1 MANDDVYLEA
11 AEKLGYPGS
20 VSCVKFLRVLFTPE
34 EGKLLLEFIAPATCQ
49 QVAKRLNI
57 DEKSLQEK
65 LDDFKHRRLLFYGK
79 TEYVFK
85 FGIHV
90 FFARIPH
97 AKDEY
102 IPPGFWQAWREFH
115 PEEIERFQG
124 GMAGPL
130 DGPQAT
136 GVPGSRIVP
145 YRLAIAA
152 SPKIKPEQVLWYED
166 MAQIFAREE
175 QIGIVEC
182 PCRKEFHNCDRPL
195 MTCYYFAKH
204 TLERDINEYSAMKKL
219 SVEEAIAYSDQLEK
233 GGLMHLMGNYAGIPD
248 YVMCNCCEC
257 CCVVLKPAIRSG
269 RLRQLYSPSRYLA
282 TVDTDLCVGCQEC
295 VERCFFNA
303 IEMRLTLK
311 SKKKK
316 AHILKDYC
324 MGCGS
329 CVVGCKQ
336 KALTFELVR
345 PPEHI
350 PDRPPARISMA
361 TMPGITIVREDT
373 LK

>member
-1 MANDDVYLEA
+1 MASDDIYLVA

-20 VSCVKFLRVLFTPE
+20 ASCIKFLRVLFTPE
-34 EGKLLLEFIAPATCQ
+34 EGELLLEFLEPATCDR
-49 QVAKRLNI
+49 VAQRLNMAPEI
-57 DEKSLQEK
+57 LQEK
-65 LDDFKHRRLLFYGK
+65 LDDFKRRRLLFYGK
-79 TEYVFK
+79 TEYVFR

-97 AKDEY
+97 AREEY
-102 IPPGFWQAWREFH
+102 IPAGFWEAWREFH
-115 PEEIERFQG
+115 PEEIERFQRASADL
-124 GMAGPL
+124 MDAS
-130 DGPQAT
+130 ANS
-136 GVPGSRIVP
+136 GVPPNRVIP

-195 MTCYYFAKH
+195 MTCYYFSKH
-204 TLERDINEYSAMKKL
+204 TLDRDINEYSVMKKL
-219 SVEEAIAYSDQLEK
+219 SVEEAVAYSDELEK
-233 GGLMHLMGNYAGIPD
+233 GGLMHLMPNYAGAPD

-257 CCVVLKPAIRSG
+257 CCVVLGPAIRSG
-269 RLRQLYSPSRYLA
+269 RLRQLYAPSRFLA
-282 TVDTDLCVGCQEC
+282 TVNTDLCVGCQEC

-303 IEMRLTLK
+303 IEMRLTMN
-311 SKKKK
+311 SKKRK
-316 AHILKDYC
+316 AHIIEENC

-329 CVVGCKQ
+329 CVVGCEHN
-336 KALTFELVR
+336 ALTFEMVR
-345 PPEHI
+345 PPDHI
-350 PDRPPARISMA
+350 PERTPPRITLSE
-361 TMPGITIVREDT
+361 MPGISIVREDT

>member
-1 MANDDVYLEA
+1 MVENDVYSEA
-11 AEKLGYPGS
+11 ADKLGYPGS
-20 VSCVKFLRVLFTPE
+20 ASCIKYLKVLFTPD
-34 EGKLLLEFIAPATCQ
+34 EGKLLLEFLKPATCA
-49 QVAKRLNI
+49 QVAERLGV
-57 DEKSLQEK
+57 DEESLQARIND
-65 LDDFKHRRLLFYGK
+65 LTRRRLLFHGK
-79 TEYVFK
+79 TEYVFQ

-102 IPPGFWQAWREFH
+102 IPAGFWEAWREFH
-115 PEEIERFQG
+115 PEEIEKMSSRYSNL
-124 GMAGPL
+124 P
-130 DGPQAT
+130 AT
-136 GVPGSRIVP
+136 GIPGSRIVP

-152 SPKIKPEQVLWYED
+152 SPKISPEQVLWYED

-175 QIGIVEC
+175 MIGMVKC
-182 PCRKEFHNCDRPL
+182 PCRKEFHNCDRPRE
-195 MTCYYFAKH
+195 TCFYFGKEAV
-204 TLERDINEYSAMKKL
+204 ERDINEYSVMRKL
-219 SVEEAIAYSDQLEK
+219 TLEEAIALSDQAEI
-233 GGLMHLMGNYAGIPD
+233 GGLMHLMGNFAGIPD
-248 YVMCNCCEC
+248 YVMCHCCEC
-257 CCVVLKPAIRSG
+257 CCVVLSPAIASG

-282 TVDTDLCVGCQEC
+282 VVDEETCIGCQEC

-303 IEMRLTLK
+303 IQMRMTLT

-316 AHILKDYC
+316 AHVIKEYC

-350 PDRPPARISMA
+350 PVRQQGRF
-361 TMPGITIVREDT
+361 TMPAGMGWIREEA

>member
-1 MANDDVYLEA
+1 MENDEVYLVA

-20 VSCVKFLRVLFTPE
+20 GSCIKFLKVLFTPE
-34 EGKLLLEFIAPATCQ
+34 EGRLLLEFLQPATCQ
-49 QVAKRLNI
+49 KVAKRLNI

-65 LDDFKHRRLLFYGK
+65 LDDFKRRRLLFYGK

-97 AKDEY
+97 AKPEY
-102 IPPGFWQAWREFH
+102 IPPGFWEAWREFH
-115 PEEIERFQG
+115 PEEIERFQR
-124 GMAGPL
+124 GMESMI
-130 DGPQAT
+130 DGPGAT
-136 GVPGSRIVP
+136 GVPPNRVIP
-145 YRLAIAA
+145 YRLALAA
-152 SPKIKPEQVLWYED
+152 SPKVKPEQVLWYED
-166 MAQIFAREE
+166 MAQIFAHEE
-175 QIGIVEC
+175 RIGIVEC

-195 MTCYYFAKH
+195 MTCYYFAKQ
-204 TLERDINEYSAMKKL
+204 TLERDINEYSTMKKL
-219 SVEEAIAYSDQLEK
+219 TVEEAIAYSDELEK
-233 GGLMHLMGNYAGIPD
+233 SGLMHLMPNYAGAPE

-257 CCVVLKPAIRSG
+257 CCAVLKPAIKSG
-269 RLRQLYSPSRYLA
+269 RLRQLYAPSRYRA
-282 TVDTDLCVGCQEC
+282 NVDTDRCAGCQEC

-303 IEMRLTLK
+303 IEMRLTLN

-316 AHILKDYC
+316 AYIIKDNC

-329 CVVGCKQ
+329 CIVGCKQ

-350 PDRPPARISMA
+350 PQRPARA
-361 TMPGITIVREDT
+361 TVAGLSILPIVREDA

>member
-1 MANDDVYLEA
+1 MTDNVYIEA
-11 AEKLGYPGS
+11 AEKLGHPGS
-20 VSCVKFLRVLFTPE
+20 ASCIKYLQVLFTPE
-34 EGKLLLEFIAPATCQ
+34 EGKLLIEFLKPATCE

-65 LDDFKHRRLLFYGK
+65 LENFKRRRLLFHGK
-79 TEYVFK
+79 TEYVFQ

-102 IPPGFWQAWREFH
+102 IPPGFWEAWAEFH
-115 PEEIERFQG
+115 PEEIERMTSG
-124 GMAGPL
+124 IINRLESA
-130 DGPQAT
+130 QAT
-136 GVPGSRIVP
+136 GVPGQRIVP
-145 YRLAIAA
+145 NRLAIAA
-152 SPKIKPEQVLWYED
+152 SPKIRPEQVLWYED
-166 MAQIFAREE
+166 MAQILAREE
-175 QIGIVEC
+175 RIGIVEC
-182 PCRKEFHNCDRPL
+182 PCRKEFQNCERPL
-195 MTCYYFAKH
+195 MTCYYFGKH
-204 TLERDINEYSAMKKL
+204 TLELDVNEHSVMKKL
-219 SVEEAIAYSDQLEK
+219 SAEEAIAYSDQLET

-257 CCVVLKPAIRSG
+257 CCVVLGPAIRSG

-282 TVDTDLCVGCQEC
+282 TVDTDLCIGCQEC

-303 IEMRLTLK
+303 IQMRLTPN

-329 CVVGCKQ
+329 CILGCEQ
-336 KALTFELVR
+336 KALTFELIR

-350 PDRPPARISMA
+350 PSQPPARIDMSK
-361 TMPGITIVREDT
+361 MPGMSWVREET